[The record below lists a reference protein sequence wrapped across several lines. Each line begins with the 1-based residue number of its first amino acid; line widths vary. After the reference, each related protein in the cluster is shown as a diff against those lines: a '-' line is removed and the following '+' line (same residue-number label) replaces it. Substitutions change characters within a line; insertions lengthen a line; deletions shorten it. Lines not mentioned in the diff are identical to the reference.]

1 MVVLRPSLIPRLEGL
16 GMRPLL
22 HYSVYQIL
30 HNVISY
36 LFPSQANILILAFVK
51 DGQFIT
57 TGEKVILPIFLVFS
71 LFTSL
76 LGAIAVRGQF
86 MSDIVGR
93 ARSTF

>member
-1 MVVLRPSLIPRLEGL
+1 MPTVVLRPSLNPRLEGL

-22 HYSVYQIL
+22 HYSVYQIS
-30 HNVISY
+30 VTSY